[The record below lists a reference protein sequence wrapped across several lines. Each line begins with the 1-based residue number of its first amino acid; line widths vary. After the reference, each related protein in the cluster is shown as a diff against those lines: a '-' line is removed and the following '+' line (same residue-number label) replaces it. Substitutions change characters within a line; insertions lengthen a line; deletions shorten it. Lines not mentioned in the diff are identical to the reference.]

1 MSKLADSSESKDICE
16 RSVPKNVSTV
26 LLRNLPKNEKPVK
39 SRTLFKPE
47 GVQKMPENKRL
58 FRNVQQYLK
67 RSQKQFHER
76 MSVGFRKGGGGGLS
90 YTNRISLGRFDTEP
104 PRDTTMA
111 SAGPAH
117 VYALL
122 DFSLAAFSKLA
133 RTRDVCFSSTQRS
146 PLFDTLVLLETG
158 ST

>member
-1 MSKLADSSESKDICE
+1 
-16 RSVPKNVSTV
+16 
-26 LLRNLPKNEKPVK
+26 
-39 SRTLFKPE
+39 
-47 GVQKMPENKRL
+47 MPENERL
-58 FRNVQQYLK
+58 FRNVQQCLK
-67 RSQKQFHER
+67 RSKKQFHKR

-90 YTNRISLGRFDTEP
+90 YTNSISLGTFDTEP

-111 SAGPAH
+111 LAGPVH

-146 PLFDTLVLLETG
+146 ALFDTLVLLETG